1 MNQKKSGSFF
11 SDLKEFI
18 VPYKTGYAMSVII
31 SMTGVLCN
39 MLSYATVGKIAGE
52 IFAGEKELSNV
63 IAMVMAA
70 AILKIL
76 YGILI
81 NVSTWVSHGAA
92 FKTLRDIRFALSDK
106 MLKLPLG
113 YFEEN
118 GTGRLKTTL
127 VDRVESV
134 EKTLAHLLPEMT
146 ANILIPAAMIIWSF
160 AIDWRVTLCMLI
172 WFALGLALSGGMMK
186 DYEER
191 FKSYTN
197 AEKNMNQ
204 AIVEYVGGI
213 EVIKNFN
220 RTASSFRRLEDAVI
234 EHRKNSLSWQK
245 DTLLYSTLTLSVAPF
260 SVFPVLVSGFLFV
273 SDGSLE
279 LSSLFLLILLALG
292 VFSPV
297 YKAMSYMDSF
307 ASMGT
312 VAQEIREILDSKE
325 LVRGGEKISGL
336 PISGSST

>member
-1 MNQKKSGSFF
+1 
-11 SDLKEFI
+11 
-18 VPYKTGYAMSVII
+18 
-31 SMTGVLCN
+31 
-39 MLSYATVGKIAGE
+39 
-52 IFAGEKELSNV
+52 
-63 IAMVMAA
+63 
-70 AILKIL
+70 
-76 YGILI
+76 
-81 NVSTWVSHGAA
+81 
-92 FKTLRDIRFALSDK
+92 
-106 MLKLPLG
+106 
-113 YFEEN
+113 
-118 GTGRLKTTL
+118 
-127 VDRVESV
+127 
-134 EKTLAHLLPEMT
+134 
-146 ANILIPAAMIIWSF
+146 
-160 AIDWRVTLCMLI
+160 
-172 WFALGLALSGGMMK
+172 
-186 DYEER
+186 
-191 FKSYTN
+191 
-197 AEKNMNQ
+197 MNQ